1 MNHQV
6 QIVHH
11 FIFSRAFNVFQ
22 LYQKLTNFIKILTFS
37 MNILFKY
44 VRRYQ
49 IPQMGENMLVLPL
62 IERPALAV
70 HEIVNNFLI

>member
-1 MNHQV
+1 
-6 QIVHH
+6 
-11 FIFSRAFNVFQ
+11 
-22 LYQKLTNFIKILTFS
+22 

-70 HEIVNNFLI
+70 HENIRNLD

>member
-1 MNHQV
+1 
-6 QIVHH
+6 
-11 FIFSRAFNVFQ
+11 
-22 LYQKLTNFIKILTFS
+22 

-49 IPQMGENMLVLPL
+49 IPHMGENILVLPL

-70 HEIVNNFLI
+70 HKIVNNVLI